1 LETCYN
7 NINNFK
13 VAKND
18 TGGSIMEKRVLFL
31 QNTEE
36 VIRAISSLLDNNE
49 GERIYVCGP
58 ADKAI
63 LDHIFDS
70 LDQNR
75 KNVEVR
81 IILPALV
88 RGDYLKGS
96 LLYQI
101 NRLAGRTRLTSKA
114 LHSIIASPKGS
125 LLISASNLK
134 DQDRLCGVLIREDEE
149 NRKVQTFCQKLWDSG
164 LPLRLE

>member
-1 LETCYN
+1 
-7 NINNFK
+7 
-13 VAKND
+13 
-18 TGGSIMEKRVLFL
+18 MEKRVLFL

-36 VIRAISSLLDNNE
+36 VIHAISSLLDSNE

-63 LDHIFDS
+63 LDHIFDF
-70 LDQNR
+70 LDQNE

-81 IILPALV
+81 VILPALV

-101 NRLAGRTRLTSKA
+101 NQLAGRTRLTGKA
-114 LHSIIASPKGS
+114 LHNIIASPKGS
-125 LLISASNLK
+125 LLISSSSLK
-134 DQDRLCGVLIREDEE
+134 DQNRLCGVLIREDEE
-149 NRKVQTFCQKLWDSG
+149 NRKVQAYCQKLWDNS